1 MEKKTVHVLLTYV
14 LDDKETYCN
23 LFTSK
28 QAVVDYVLDG
38 IKTDYLDVY
47 GENMDA
53 DTKRDFD
60 EELADAKNS
69 LDTRGYW
76 RDADG
81 TEYVYDE
88 KEYTA

>member
-38 IKTDYLDVY
+38 IKRDYLDIY
-47 GENMDA
+47 GEKMDDETKA
-53 DTKRDFD
+53 DMETD
-60 EELADAKNS
+60 LADAKKS

-76 RDADG
+76 RDANEN
-81 TEYVYDE
+81 EYVYDE
-88 KEYTA
+88 KEFTA